1 MPESLAHLVTRQAE
15 RRPEAVAV
23 VDCGRAL
30 TYAELEVRSR
40 RLALRLLAEGC
51 GRGDRVCLLMPKS
64 LQAIVGLLGIY
75 RASCI
80 YVPLDP
86 SSPAPRL
93 AKMIDSCAPR
103 FILAGGPVGRTLD
116 EILEDRQRG
125 SGIAVGWLDD
135 EPPGAVAFRPRFAA
149 PDVSGGD
156 VVPGAPAT
164 PPLDTA
170 HILFTSGSTGTPKG
184 VVITHANV
192 LHFVDW
198 ATRYFGMEASDRVSC
213 HPPLHF
219 DLSLFDIFGAFA
231 VGAELHLVPPQ
242 ASLLPTT
249 LAEFIRASRLTQ
261 WFSVPSV
268 LNYMAKFDVVRPGD
282 FPELKRLLWCGEV
295 FPTPAL
301 AYWMRRLPHVSFT
314 NLYGPTEATIASS
327 YYTVPGGP
335 ASDRQAIPIGTA
347 CDGEELLILDDHLK
361 PVGDGEVGNLYI
373 GGRGLSPGYWED
385 PQKTREVFLS
395 RNGGPGEGERIYR
408 TGDLARRGEDGL
420 VYFVGRADAQVKSR
434 GYRIELGE
442 IETCLGALDG
452 VRECAVVAI
461 PTDQFEGTILCCAYV
476 PAEEEMNPTAL
487 RQGLGRLLPAHM
499 LPARWQAYDRL
510 PRNANGK
517 IDRAVLKETFER
529 HEAASA

>member
-1 MPESLAHLVTRQAE
+1 MHESLAHLVTRQAE
-15 RRPEAVAV
+15 RRPDAVAV
-23 VDCGRAL
+23 VDCGHAL
-30 TYAELEVRSR
+30 TYADLEVRSR
-40 RLALRLLAEGC
+40 RLAARLLAEGC
-51 GRGDRVCLLMPKS
+51 TPGDRVCLLMPKS

-116 EILEDRQRG
+116 QILADRQRG
-125 SGIAVGWLDD
+125 SAIDVGWLGED
-135 EPPGAVAFRPRFAA
+135 PPGAVAFQPRFAA
-149 PDVSGGD
+149 ADLGGGD
-156 VVPGAPAT
+156 DTLRSPAGAP
-164 PPLDTA
+164 PDTA

-184 VVITHANV
+184 VIITHANV

-198 ATRYFGMEASDRVSC
+198 GTRYFGMQASDRVSC

-282 FPELKRLLWCGEV
+282 FPELRRLLWCGEV

-301 AYWMRRLPHVSFT
+301 AYWMRRLPHVAFT
-314 NLYGPTEATIASS
+314 NLYGPTETTIASS
-327 YYTVPGGP
+327 YYRVPGGP

-347 CDGEELLILDDHLK
+347 CDGEDLLILDDDLK

-373 GGRGLSPGYWED
+373 GGLGLSPGYWKD
-385 PQKTREVFLS
+385 PEKTREVFLS
-395 RNGGPGEGERIYR
+395 RNGHRIYR

-442 IETCLGALDG
+442 IETCLGALDA

-461 PTDQFEGTILCCAYV
+461 PTDRFEGTILCCAYV
-476 PAEEEMNPTAL
+476 PVEEEMNPTAL
-487 RQGLGRLLPAHM
+487 RLGLLRHLPAHM
-499 LPARWQAYDRL
+499 LPSRWQAYDRL